1 MDRRRFTKNV
11 LLAGVL
17 GLTSYPIFKWVS
29 INKNVKPDAFKPYTT
44 LIDELTETIIPRTTT
59 PGAKDAKV
67 GGFIIKMLMSC
78 TDNRTQNIFLQGLDD
93 LQQHAY
99 DKYNH
104 SFIECNSAERLATLD
119 HFEKKSN
126 SGFNILHRIE
136 NKFIG
141 LPFIVTLKM
150 LTVQGYCTSQ
160 IGATKGLAYELI
172 PVHFQ
177 SCIPLTPGQKSWATK

>member
-1 MDRRRFTKNV
+1 MNRRRFTKNI
-11 LLAGVL
+11 LIAGAL

-29 INKNVKPDAFKPYTT
+29 INKNVSPDAFRPYAN
-44 LIDELTETIIPRTTT
+44 LIDELAETIIPRTDT

-67 GGFIIKMLMSC
+67 GSFITKMLVSC
-78 TDNRTQNIFLQGLDD
+78 TDNRTQNIFLQGLND
-93 LQQHAY
+93 LEEYAH

-104 SFIECNSAERLATLD
+104 SFLECSKTERLATLE
-119 HFEKKSN
+119 HFEQKSTYR
-126 SGFNILHRIE
+126 FNVLNKIE

-141 LPFIVTLKM
+141 LPFILNLKR

-160 IGATKGLAYELI
+160 VGVTKGMAYELI

-177 SCIPLTPGQKSWATK
+177 ACIPLTPGQKSWATK